1 MGVQNVESERRRFER
16 AAVLWS
22 GELLI
27 GGQAA
32 PCVIVN
38 IAAGG
43 AMVRTPEAAICQ
55 SRVTLRN
62 PRLGDLDAEVTWRKN
77 DEMGLRFVDDEDRVA
92 AIIAEAL
99 R

>member
-1 MGVQNVESERRRFER
+1 MSAEKTETERRRFER
-16 AAVLWS
+16 ATVLWS

-77 DEMGLRFVDDEDRVA
+77 DEMGLRFVDDEDRIA
-92 AIIAEAL
+92 AIIAGAL